1 MDKLRETI
9 ADVRPLDTK
18 AMAAAQSRWSSIAKP
33 LGSLG
38 ILEED
43 LTRIAG
49 MTGNPSIDLKRRAV
63 VAMCADNGVVAQG
76 VTQTDSSVTAVVAE
90 NMSRGVSSVCIMA
103 KLADADVIPVDIG
116 IMRDVSGENLLIR
129 KIAYG
134 TGDITMGPA
143 MTREQ
148 AVKAVETGIEIVE
161 TLKKDGYRILATG
174 EMGIGNTTT
183 ASAVASV
190 LLQRDP
196 EELVGRGAGLSSEGL
211 IRKRQAVKKAIVVN
225 SPDPS
230 DALDVLHKV
239 GGFDIAGLT
248 GVFLGGAAMR
258 IPILIDGVI
267 SAAAALAAARICPM
281 AGNYFLASHVS
292 REPAAGLLLKELG
305 LKPLLTAEMRLGEGT
320 GAVAVLPLLD
330 MACAVYREMSTFREI
345 EIEEYRPQN

>member
-1 MDKLRETI
+1 
-9 ADVRPLDTK
+9 
-18 AMAAAQSRWSSIAKP
+18 
-33 LGSLG
+33 
-38 ILEED
+38 
-43 LTRIAG
+43 